1 MKFFFLRC
9 ADCQKSINIV
19 DLEQLTTAEVPP
31 RIVHWIFRTI
41 RSLLVVNVA
50 LKSWLCSASL
60 SESSMGSGS
69 FFMIF
74 FDFVPAVAELRA
86 EGGMVTGDD

>member
-1 MKFFFLRC
+1 
-9 ADCQKSINIV
+9 
-19 DLEQLTTAEVPP
+19 
-31 RIVHWIFRTI
+31 
-41 RSLLVVNVA
+41 
-50 LKSWLCSASL
+50 
-60 SESSMGSGS
+60 MGSGS